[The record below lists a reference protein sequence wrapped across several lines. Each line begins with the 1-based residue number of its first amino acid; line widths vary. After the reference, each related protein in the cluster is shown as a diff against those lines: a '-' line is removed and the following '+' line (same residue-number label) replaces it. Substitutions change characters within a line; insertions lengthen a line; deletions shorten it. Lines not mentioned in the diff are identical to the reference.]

1 MPQLPPHETRLNA
14 APDRCT
20 PAATATCAPADL
32 SRHGEVA
39 AAATAAAGPASSLGR
54 RGVAV
59 PAATTSRGLPAGLT
73 RRGAAAAAT
82 TTAATAA
89 SSEKQASV
97 SNPTIETVERQR
109 TGFVGSCGGAHAA
122 Y

>member
-1 MPQLPPHETRLNA
+1 MPQLPPHETRLKTG
-14 APDRCT
+14 PDRCT

-59 PAATTSRGLPAGLT
+59 PAATASTGLPTGLT
-73 RRGAAAAAT
+73 RRGAAAAT
-82 TTAATAA
+82 TITAATAA
-89 SSEKQASV
+89 SSEKQSSV
-97 SNPTIETVERQR
+97 SNLVIETVERQR
-109 TGFVGSCGGAHAA
+109 AGFAGSFGGAHAA